1 LAVQS
6 PDEQMVAVP
15 AHPGAGGQLILEA
28 RRTPEGLTLLVF
40 SSVRVLVTAL
50 GQSQPWAILPLAKVA
65 ALAAA
70 VSVKRVLLDPE
81 ISGEAWRWEPQ
92 DLGGFSW
99 EVST

>member
-1 LAVQS
+1 
-6 PDEQMVAVP
+6 M
-15 AHPGAGGQLILEA
+15 EA
-28 RRTPEGLTLLVF
+28 RQTPEGLTLPVF

-50 GQSQPWAILPLAKVA
+50 GRSQPWAILPLAQVT

-70 VSVKRVLLDPE
+70 ADVDHLAVDPE
-81 ISGEAWRWEPQ
+81 VTGDAWRWEPQ